1 MSSELKPAHAVG
13 EFLGNIDHHIDHVQS
28 LTGKVEQGINKAE
41 KVVGGSFKENV
52 KTGAV
57 IARKGLRTGAKVAE
71 VTALPAAAL
80 GLATGNAGLVEYG
93 EMAPLVGEGMEV
105 AADVLGATI
114 KTL

>member
-1 MSSELKPAHAVG
+1 M
-13 EFLGNIDHHIDHVQS
+13 GNIDHHIDHVQS
-28 LTGKVEQGINKAE
+28 LTGKLEQGIDTAE
-41 KVVGGSFKENV
+41 KAVGGAINLKEKV

-71 VTALPAAAL
+71 STALPAAAL

-93 EMAPLVGEGMEV
+93 EMAPLVSEGMNA
-105 AADVLGATI
+105 AADVIGATV

>member
-1 MSSELKPAHAVG
+1 MSSQLKPAHAVG
-13 EFLGNIDHHIDHVQS
+13 EFLGNIEHHIDHVQS
-28 LTGKVEQGINKAE
+28 LTGRVQKAD
-41 KVVGGSFKENV
+41 KVVGGSFKEKV

-71 VTALPAAAL
+71 TTALPAAAL
-80 GLATGNAGLVEYG
+80 GIATGNAGLVEYG
-93 EMAPLVGEGMEV
+93 EIAPLVGEGMGV